1 MMIARTTGNLD
12 EPTIAGAEMQ
22 IEPDDLRIV

>member
-1 MMIARTTGNLD
+1 MIARTTGNLG